1 MFRQRNAA
9 YRLGLICAAAIL
21 ALAGCSSSD
30 SEQKCKELARLGAK
44 QYQSSQFAQS
54 EQSYQAGVLLAKESE
69 NVLQYP
75 LLLRELARSQLA
87 QKKYGPA
94 EQSLQAA
101 INSYDD
107 LAGKPH
113 KSRFD
118 QAVVDEREYE
128 TLASLGDL
136 FLAQNKYLDAK
147 HMYAR
152 AIALSK
158 KIVEP
163 PSIAFAVNQNYVVV
177 LEKTGEHALAVEVQQ
192 KIDDSYFT
200 TDEFDDQY
208 AKAVTQLTR
217 GDFSEAQKSFERL
230 YRVSKKFVGNTNRC
244 GKAESYL
251 GLLQIAQN
259 SPAQAESTLRV
270 AIGLMPR
277 NIENMNEICQAY
289 ALLGLA
295 RELQGDTKSG
305 IESYRAA
312 FAADRFLPSQILTQ
326 ARVALLKFGHVQQAE
341 VIRKR
346 IDFFA
351 NAPQFKAIPVTAL
364 DYAILS
370 RQQILMGKPELARQT
385 ELKGL
390 THLEQNSALV
400 GLLEMRGAYQLY
412 RRFTAAHEQEL
423 ARRALKQLYL
433 IGSRTPEGK
442 FQLQKILQRERLPL
456 APPS

>member
-217 GDFSEAQKSFERL
+217 GDFSEAQKSFER
-230 YRVSKKFVGNTNRC
+230 C
-244 GKAESYL
+244 G
-251 GLLQIAQN
+251 G
-259 SPAQAESTLRV
+259 R
-270 AIGLMPR
+270 
-277 NIENMNEICQAY
+277 
-289 ALLGLA
+289 
-295 RELQGDTKSG
+295 
-305 IESYRAA
+305 
-312 FAADRFLPSQILTQ
+312 
-326 ARVALLKFGHVQQAE
+326 
-341 VIRKR
+341 
-346 IDFFA
+346 
-351 NAPQFKAIPVTAL
+351 
-364 DYAILS
+364 
-370 RQQILMGKPELARQT
+370 
-385 ELKGL
+385 
-390 THLEQNSALV
+390 
-400 GLLEMRGAYQLY
+400 
-412 RRFTAAHEQEL
+412 
-423 ARRALKQLYL
+423 
-433 IGSRTPEGK
+433 
-442 FQLQKILQRERLPL
+442 
-456 APPS
+456 